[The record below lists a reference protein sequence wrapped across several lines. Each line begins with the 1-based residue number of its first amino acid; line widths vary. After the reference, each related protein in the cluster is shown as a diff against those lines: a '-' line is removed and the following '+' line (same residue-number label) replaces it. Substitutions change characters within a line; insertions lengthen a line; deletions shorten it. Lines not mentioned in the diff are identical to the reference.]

1 MERNMT
7 MDGHTIQE
15 LEQLIVLDNIED
27 EEALDIP

>member
-1 MERNMT
+1 MT

-15 LEQLIVLDNIED
+15 LEQMIVLDNIED

>member
-1 MERNMT
+1 MT